1 MKQTIDQ
8 ILNFYKNNR
17 LVYKGLVQDA
27 NNISGIMP
35 FVGDALSKFAFG
47 SRDDFI
53 SEVISETTENEEEKQ
68 RKIEKSKSVDFLETL
83 DGLIQEFGKTVIDKQ
98 LSDFYLDAKI
108 DNKYLVNQPISLIPY
123 VNEGNCITASM
134 DHVINRSYI
143 LAHIPPD
150 VTSPYDHRKIN
161 TRIRGH
167 IGAVRNNIVLKIHG
181 DLLSD
186 SKYRV
191 LTKEDYNKQYCEGS
205 EFYNVLSKWNQL
217 PRCKHSSTVL
227 GSYVTAHST
236 CLSLL
241 LPQDRKRGMKISLSL
256 FLHIIE

>member
-53 SEVISETTENEEEKQ
+53 NEVISETAENEEEKQ

-98 LSDFYLDAKI
+98 LSDFYL
-108 DNKYLVNQPISLIPY
+108 
-123 VNEGNCITASM
+123 E
-134 DHVINRSYI
+134 
-143 LAHIPPD
+143 
-150 VTSPYDHRKIN
+150 
-161 TRIRGH
+161 
-167 IGAVRNNIVLKIHG
+167 
-181 DLLSD
+181 
-186 SKYRV
+186 RV
-191 LTKEDYNKQYCEGS
+191 
-205 EFYNVLSKWNQL
+205 
-217 PRCKHSSTVL
+217 
-227 GSYVTAHST
+227 
-236 CLSLL
+236 
-241 LPQDRKRGMKISLSL
+241 
-256 FLHIIE
+256 